1 MKEGELLLTHH
12 VGDVINILQKTTHY
26 LFDPDDLLTVTV
38 FTLASLKVSSRHCCR
53 HLHTMVSNFDLSI
66 HVSTY

>member
-1 MKEGELLLTHH
+1 MKEGELLITHH

-38 FTLASLKVSSRHCCR
+38 FSLASLKVHLDIVVDYD
-53 HLHTMVSNFDLSI
+53 LHTIV
-66 HVSTY
+66 